1 MNDRKNGKYEAS
13 GVVVLC
19 ICVLN
24 KQRSNTGWAWGK
36 KHHSMISQSKS
47 NLMGGS
53 ASHFGSE
60 GKYYSY
66 GNKGNYGMIGTSSV
80 GQYANRK
87 YKDRL
92 KMDKSIINASVI
104 EEMASKELGAG
115 IDGVARIIPNIRKLI
130 AHVINVANK
139 VQDRDE
145 DINLHKTPS
154 FKDGLWQ
161 SSISVNGRTNEFH
174 TENDSTYTVIAIPKQ
189 EEFSKRKHEYSFIFK
204 LKEKHNISIRL
215 TEGTSFLYS
224 GKLLTHRQSCNLPI
238 QMKDEVFINFASYGT
253 QRLFS
258 HIKKTMMRNNI

>member
-1 MNDRKNGKYEAS
+1 
-13 GVVVLC
+13 
-19 ICVLN
+19 
-24 KQRSNTGWAWGK
+24 
-36 KHHSMISQSKS
+36 
-47 NLMGGS
+47 
-53 ASHFGSE
+53 
-60 GKYYSY
+60 
-66 GNKGNYGMIGTSSV
+66 
-80 GQYANRK
+80 
-87 YKDRL
+87 
-92 KMDKSIINASVI
+92 
-104 EEMASKELGAG
+104 MASQELGAG

-130 AHVINVANK
+130 APVINVANK
-139 VQDRDE
+139 IQDRDE

-204 LKEKHNISIRL
+204 FKEKHNISIRL